1 MAKTSPRLTYAI
13 IFVVCSGL
21 SVGAQTT
28 PAQHPT
34 RTKVREEPCW
44 QKVGITQEV
53 KEQRDQIARD
63 THSQVEQV
71 CADSSLNDQ
80 QKKQK
85 IHEIRQDAKQKSQGL
100 MSQQQLEELQACQKE
115 RAGSHPT
122 SAGMQHGG
130 GPCAGF
136 TSPTGNHAAGNSGAQ
151 NH

>member
-1 MAKTSPRLTYAI
+1 MAKTSLGLISAI
-13 IFVVCSGL
+13 IVLVCSAL
-21 SVGAQTT
+21 LVSAQTS
-28 PAQHPT
+28 PPQHPT

-53 KEQRDQIARD
+53 KDQRDQIARD
-63 THSQVEQV
+63 TRSQVEQV

-85 IHEIRQDAKQKSQGL
+85 IHEIHQDAKQKSQGL
-100 MSQQQLEELQACQKE
+100 MSPQQLEELQACQKE

-130 GPCAGF
+130 GPCAEF
-136 TSPTGNHAAGNSGAQ
+136 NSPTGNHAAGNSGAE